1 MQVTVEATGELE
13 RRLTITLPG
22 SDFESKVQER
32 LRSMVPRIKM
42 DGFRPGKVPYKVVE
56 RRYGSAV
63 RQEVSDEFVR
73 DSFRDAIKQ
82 ESLRPAGMP
91 QIEPPQLEA
100 GESFAYT
107 VTFEVLPE
115 IESVKLE
122 GIKIKQPRAEVT
134 DKDIEGVLK
143 KLQEQH
149 IEWEPMER
157 PAQEADGVTIT
168 YHGSIEGKPFPGGSK
183 ENFFVILG
191 KGTTLKEFEEH
202 LIGVNKGQE
211 LTFEITFPEHYGNQE
226 LAGKKASFAVKV
238 ISVTAPRLPEINEDF
253 AEKLG
258 VKEGGVAA
266 LRQEIKASMTRNL
279 EQAVR
284 DRVREQIMD
293 GLLVANPTTLPISLV
308 KEETSI
314 LLEQAKNNLAKQGV
328 NPQEISLDES
338 PFVEQARRRVALR
351 LIFSTILEKQ
361 EIKADQ
367 DKIKQRVTELAA
379 SYEDPEEFSRWIFSD
394 RERLSEIENAVM
406 ETQIID
412 WVLDQVEVLDKS
424 MSFEEVVNPQISSAK
439 EKVQD

>member
-258 VKEGGVAA
+258 IKEGGVEA
-266 LRQEIKASMTRNL
+266 LRQEIKISMTRNL

-293 GLLVANPTTLPISLV
+293 GLLVANPTNLPISLV

-394 RERLSEIENAVM
+394 RERLSEIESAVM

-412 WVLDQVEVLDKS
+412 WVLDHVEILDES
-424 MSFEEVVNPQISSAK
+424 MSFEEVVNPQISPAK
-439 EKVQD
+439 EKVQG